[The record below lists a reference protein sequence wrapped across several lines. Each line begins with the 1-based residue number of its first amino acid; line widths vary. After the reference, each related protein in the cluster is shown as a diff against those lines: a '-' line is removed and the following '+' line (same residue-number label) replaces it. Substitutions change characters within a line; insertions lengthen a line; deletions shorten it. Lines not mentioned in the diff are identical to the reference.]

1 MCPLAGTRI
10 SDAPPAGTR
19 LTAGEFSSARCCN
32 SPLLE
37 GALPSCRAFAASG
50 LAAGL
55 ASEAGFGKSAAL
67 ILRGEGGLS
76 CNPGKSGLRP
86 YFPTPA
92 YTPNPTT
99 NRALKS
105 ISILKSQMNF
115 EIRTRQ
121 ISFRSPGYLDAEMK
135 RTMAT
140 LSGAARRP
148 PVAPATLSSRSTHA
162 RTHQGA
168 PQACPHTILVHWRG
182 WVSRPAGVSEHN
194 GGDGTPA
201 SSSAVVRAWRAA
213 YLAGCCDGGPAS
225 AQHLWRGQG
234 SGAHAREPLRARRH
248 LSGASGEAMDGVTA
262 LSSVTLTAKVFNDG
276 LDPMVGRLACFSIH
290 PIALLSAHTLRIVQ
304 GWDSVRFARPHGT
317 ASPGQSF
324 VTTGHPP
331 HRPINAGDR
340 DIRRK
345 PDRQGIS

>member
-121 ISFRSPGYLDAEMK
+121 ICFSIIPGCGDEAHDGDA
-135 RTMAT
+135 
-140 LSGAARRP
+140 
-148 PVAPATLSSRSTHA
+148 
-162 RTHQGA
+162 
-168 PQACPHTILVHWRG
+168 
-182 WVSRPAGVSEHN
+182 
-194 GGDGTPA
+194 
-201 SSSAVVRAWRAA
+201 VR
-213 YLAGCCDGGPAS
+213 GGPAPP
-225 AQHLWRGQG
+225 GG
-234 SGAHAREPLRARRH
+234 SCDSVQPIHTRQDSPGCAAGVPAYHSCALEGLGLPARRGV
-248 LSGASGEAMDGVTA
+248 GA
-262 LSSVTLTAKVFNDG
+262 
-276 LDPMVGRLACFSIH
+276 
-290 PIALLSAHTLRIVQ
+290 
-304 GWDSVRFARPHGT
+304 
-317 ASPGQSF
+317 
-324 VTTGHPP
+324 
-331 HRPINAGDR
+331 
-340 DIRRK
+340 
-345 PDRQGIS
+345 